1 MTILI
6 FILILSIL
14 IFVHELGHFFVAK
27 KMGVRVDEF
36 GFGLP
41 PRLFGK
47 KIGETLYSFNLIP
60 LGGFV
65 KLYGEEY
72 HEIKNKS
79 NAKRAFINKKPWQKT
94 LIIIGGVVGNF
105 LLGWVI
111 ISFLFTQGVPVPTNK
126 VIIGNISVNSPA
138 AKVNLKSGDQILK
151 IIVNQSE
158 NQPEPIK
165 HQVKKGEYLWM
176 IASQYLNS
184 GYKAYDIASFNNIKN
199 PSLIFE
205 SQIIKIPPVKNQT
218 NNSKSKKEFILKNSE
233 EMIEITKRYSGQE
246 ITLQIERNG
255 QKNEVSVIPRKKPP
269 AEEGPL
275 GISISPYVIKKYPW
289 YQAPIFGLNESF
301 RIINTIVVELSKTLY
316 QLVTFQKVKVEVA
329 GPIGIAR
336 FAGSAI
342 KSGAN
347 AVLELLALLSFNL
360 GVINI
365 FPFPALDGGRL
376 IFVLFEWIANKKIN
390 KNFEKYVNAFGLIIL
405 LSLGILISINDVL
418 KLLK

>member
-6 FILILSIL
+6 FILVLSIL
-14 IFVHELGHFFVAK
+14 IFVHELGHFFIAK

-47 KIGETLYSFNLIP
+47 KIGETLYSLNLIP

-65 KLYGEEY
+65 KLYGEEH

-79 NAKRAFINKKPWQKT
+79 NIRHAFINKKPWQKT

-111 ISFLFTQGVPVPTNK
+111 ISFLFTQGVPVPIK
-126 VIIGNISVNSPA
+126 
-138 AKVNLKSGDQILK
+138 K
-151 IIVNQSE
+151 IIVNKIS
-158 NQPEPIK
+158 
-165 HQVKKGEYLWM
+165 KGSPADISGLKEKDEILKM
-176 IASQYLNS
+176 IAKGLSINLTTTDDLTTLTKKYAGNS
-184 GYKAYDIASFNNIKN
+184 I
-199 PSLIFE
+199 SLF
-205 SQIIKIPPVKNQT
+205 VKRGD
-218 NNSKSKKEFILKNSE
+218 KFITIN
-233 EMIEITKRYSGQE
+233 
-246 ITLQIERNG
+246 
-255 QKNEVSVIPRKKPP
+255 VIPRKKPP
-269 AEEGPL
+269 VNEGPL
-275 GISISPYVIKKYPW
+275 GISISSYVIKKYPW
-289 YQAPIFGLNESF
+289 YKAPVYGLIESL
-301 RIINTIVVELSKTLY
+301 RIIKTIVIELSKTLY

-329 GPIGIAR
+329 GPIGIVR
-336 FAGSAI
+336 FAGSAV

-376 IFVLFEWIANKKIN
+376 IFVLFEWITNKKIN

-405 LSLGILISINDVL
+405 LFLGILISINDVL
-418 KLLK
+418 KLFK